1 MTSIY
6 AMATKRADDVQAW
19 LGRPM
24 SHDEWEGLVNRLIL
38 STAVEDTKPAKVN
51 IGGLW
56 IQPQVREQSRLGFNI
71 AFGQMETD
79 EWTDERVALESLIGS
94 MPDEGRGE

>member
-6 AMATKRADDVQAW
+6 AMATKRADDVQTW

-56 IQPQVREQSRLGFNI
+56 IQPQVREQSRLPFNI
-71 AFGQMETD
+71 DYNED
-79 EWTDERVALESLIGS
+79 LSEWTDERVELESLIGS